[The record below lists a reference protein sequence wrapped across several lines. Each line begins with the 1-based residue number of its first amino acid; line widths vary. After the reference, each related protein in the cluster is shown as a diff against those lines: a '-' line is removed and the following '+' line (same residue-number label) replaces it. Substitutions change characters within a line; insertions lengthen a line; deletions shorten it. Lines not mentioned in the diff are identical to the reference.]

1 MDAGILF
8 LFAGLA
14 LLLSFIL
21 FCGVRL
27 EANINI
33 TPEAKEIVLHASLL
47 RATVFAR
54 KVAFQKSE
62 DGAWHILIFGNKQQL
77 IQEAMLV
84 DWLQERMQVAKLRP
98 KQKIRL
104 KGPLLP
110 YLRFRQLY
118 FKFRVGIGGYAD
130 KTALICGYLQTIV
143 SCGASI
149 LSSCAGEMS
158 HYSATVLPEFQK
170 TCMEFVFQT
179 IITVKLRH
187 ILMLLFR
194 MRRKNGRK

>member
-27 EANINI
+27 EANVNI
-33 TPEAKEIVLHASLL
+33 TQEGKDMAL
-47 RATVFAR
+47 RASFFRATLFAR
-54 KVAFQKSE
+54 KVTFQKAE
-62 DGAWHILIFGNKQQL
+62 DGAWHILIFGKKQQL
-77 IQEAMLV
+77 LQEAVLI
-84 DWLQERMQVAKLRP
+84 DWLQERIQAAKLRP
-98 KQKIRL
+98 KQNIRL
-104 KGPLLP
+104 KGPILP

-118 FKFRVGIGGYAD
+118 FKFCLGIGGHAD

-149 LSSCAGEMS
+149 LSTRAGEMS

-194 MRRKNGRK
+194 MRRMNGRK